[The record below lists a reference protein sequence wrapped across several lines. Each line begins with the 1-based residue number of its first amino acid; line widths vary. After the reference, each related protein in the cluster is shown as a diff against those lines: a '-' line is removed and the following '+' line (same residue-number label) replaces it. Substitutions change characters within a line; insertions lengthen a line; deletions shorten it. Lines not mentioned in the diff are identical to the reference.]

1 MNLPFLW
8 GFDRSWMNY
17 SPFCFLGDQ
26 WVKCVRLKHIC
37 SVFGIFPSYTPC
49 FFKNIILEL
58 KTLREARTLWCWG
71 NSDPLDHIHSCL
83 HLAAL
88 LPKVTLPVPSEN
100 PNLLNGHEWN
110 TPCAWMWGRGLQS
123 HGSSLERR
131 RLFLGDHLDALH
143 VMCHVLLRGALLPLL
158 HNKPKVLLCLQPV
171 QGLQSLVIASVCVF
185 LSICVPPAHSEW
197 VFSKGNFLPDKQ
209 SCSVIQQ
216 EGCGG

>member
-49 FFKNIILEL
+49 FFKKIILEL

-110 TPCAWMWGRGLQS
+110 TPCAWMWGRGFQS

-143 VMCHVLLRGALLPLL
+143 VMCYVLLRGGLASTAP
-158 HNKPKVLLCLQPV
+158 QQT
-171 QGLQSLVIASVCVF
+171 QGAA
-185 LSICVPPAHSEW
+185 VPPASTGTSITCYCLCLC
-197 VFSKGNFLPDKQ
+197 FSKHL
-209 SCSVIQQ
+209 CSTSTLRVSVL
-216 EGCGG
+216 EGEFPSW